1 MTLADE
7 NEYARVCL
15 YGKYGTGKTT
25 DLAFAAK
32 LGKVVHIDSE
42 KRLKGGPL
50 RRLGVPIDNIE
61 PIRDISYD
69 IINDVIWDTK
79 SRLHDEPGSVA
90 ALGMDSVTETTKL
103 LVGQVLDENS
113 TKLIARA
120 EKRGEEADVDPYN
133 IDIDMWGVMTE
144 QMRRILRHMRDLEC
158 HLVFTAHERRDIDGD
173 GEVIYGPAT
182 TPAVQQDLMG
192 YVDIVGHTYID
203 NGHYVA
209 RFAPGTKYQAKDTFG
224 VLPEVMADP
233 TMDRIVAYVRE
244 KITAETDPI
253 QQRYL
258 AERQKAIERT
268 KEKVGEPDTTRR
280 RRRSNPAT

>member
-7 NEYARVCL
+7 NEFARVCL
-15 YGKYGTGKTT
+15 YGRYGTGKTT

-32 LGKVVHIDSE
+32 LGKVVHIDAE

-61 PIRDISYD
+61 PHRDISYVN
-69 IINDVIWDTK
+69 INDIVWETRA
-79 SRLHDEPGSVA
+79 RLHDEPGSVA
-90 ALGMDSVTETTKL
+90 ALGMDSVTEVTKL
-103 LVGQVLDENS
+103 LVGQVLDENN

-120 EKRGEEADVDPYN
+120 EKRGEEANFDPYS
-133 IDIDMWGVMTE
+133 IDIDMWGIMTE
-144 QMRRILRHMRDLEC
+144 QMRRLFRHMRDLEC

-173 GEVIYGPAT
+173 GEVTYGPAT

-192 YVDIVGHTYID
+192 YVDIVGHTYVD

-209 RFAPGTKYQAKDTFG
+209 RFAAGTKYQAKDTFG
-224 VLPEVMADP
+224 VLPEVMVDP
-233 TMDRIVAYVRE
+233 TMDRIIAYVRE
-244 KITAETDPI
+244 DITVDTDPI

-258 AERQKAIERT
+258 AERREAADRIKAT
-268 KEKVGEPDTTRR
+268 ADEPDTTRR
-280 RRRSNPAT
+280 RRRANPAT